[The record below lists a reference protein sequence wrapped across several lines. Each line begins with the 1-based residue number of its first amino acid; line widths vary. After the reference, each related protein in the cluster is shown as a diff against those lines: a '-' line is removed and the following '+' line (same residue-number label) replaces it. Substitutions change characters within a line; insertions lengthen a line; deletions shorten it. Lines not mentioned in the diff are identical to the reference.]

1 VVNDLSPALVS
12 IYCHFTPLN
21 RHKGAVAA
29 PMTHELSQMGLVMPR
44 IMVNSFGF
52 LLRFRDLGHPS
63 VAGDR
68 PACFANLS

>member
-1 VVNDLSPALVS
+1 
-12 IYCHFTPLN
+12 
-21 RHKGAVAA
+21 
-29 PMTHELSQMGLVMPR
+29 MTHELSQMGLVMPR